1 MPGDVVTLLCGR
13 CRSVQRID
21 FAGLERVPMWLSL
34 LAEAFQDAGI
44 RAIRVQTCDV
54 CREMPTSRDTTFVLA
69 ELKKTIEGR

>member
-1 MPGDVVTLLCGR
+1 MPGDVLTLLCGR

-21 FAGLERVPMWLSL
+21 FAALETVPMWLTF

-54 CREMPTSRDTTFVLA
+54 CREMPTSRDMSLVLA
-69 ELKKTIEGR
+69 ELKRTIEGR